1 MQHAQESGG
10 VLGELSRRLEAVS
23 EELAGVSAR
32 LRRHEAAGGDRSPSE
47 AESRYRLILESATD
61 YAIFTMD
68 DERRVTEW
76 NVGAQNVLGWTEEEM
91 LGRSADIIFTPD
103 DRAAGAPEAEQAGAE
118 RDGRA
123 ADERW
128 HLKKDG
134 SQFWAA
140 GMMTPLRGPSRGY
153 LKILR
158 DRTPERRAEERQRL
172 LLAELQHRVRN
183 VLAVV
188 RSVAARTAET
198 SQSVED
204 FSSHFE
210 GRLATL
216 ARTQNVFSRTGETS
230 VELEELV
237 RDELVSLA
245 AGGSSKVQVKG
256 PPVRLRQGA
265 AETFALALH
274 ELATNAVKY
283 GALAHAK
290 GKLTVNW
297 RIFNTSAGQRLS
309 LEWRERGVPLVETDP
324 PRTGFGRDLIER
336 GLPYELGAATSLEF
350 ERGGVRAVI
359 ELPMTEKTVLMEPDP
374 GAPASN

>member
-1 MQHAQESGG
+1 MRDAQEDRDGLDRIRRRLDSAAEELVRLSSDVQRLETVEARPPGE
-10 VLGELSRRLEAVS
+10 GEL
-23 EELAGVSAR
+23 
-32 LRRHEAAGGDRSPSE
+32 
-47 AESRYRLILESATD
+47 RYRLILESATD
-61 YAIFTMD
+61 YAIITMD
-68 DERRVTEW
+68 AERRVTEW
-76 NVGAQNVLGWTEEEM
+76 NIGAQNVLGWSQDEM
-91 LGRSADIIFTPD
+91 LGRSADIIFTPE
-103 DRAAGAPEAEQAGAE
+103 DRAVGAPEAEAATAD

-128 HLKKDG
+128 HVRRDG
-134 SQFWAA
+134 SRIWAN
-140 GMMTPLRGPSRGY
+140 GMMTPMRGAGY

-158 DRTPERRAEERQRL
+158 DRTPERKAEDRQRL

-198 SQSVED
+198 SDSLED
-204 FSSHFE
+204 FASHFE

-216 ARTQNVFSRTGETS
+216 ARTQNVFSRTGETT

-245 AGGSSKVQVKG
+245 AGGSTKVQVKG

-283 GALAHAK
+283 GALSQAK
-290 GKLTVNW
+290 GRLSVNW

-309 LEWRERGVPLVETDP
+309 LEWRERGVPLVETNP

-359 ELPMTEKTVLMEPDP
+359 ELPLTEKTALLTPEEEHP
-374 GAPASN
+374 GSK

>member
-1 MQHAQESGG
+1 MQDARKDAG
-10 VLGELSRRLEAVS
+10 VLGEIRRRLEGVTD
-23 EELAGVSAR
+23 ELAGVAAR
-32 LRRHEAAGGDRSPSE
+32 LRRYESAAGAPASE
-47 AESRYRLILESATD
+47 AETRYRLILESATD
-61 YAIFTMD
+61 YAIITMD
-68 DERRVTEW
+68 NERRVTEW
-76 NVGAQNVLGWTEEEM
+76 NIGAQNVLGWTEQEM
-91 LGRSADIIFTPD
+91 LGRSADVIFTDD
-103 DRAAGAPEAEQAGAE
+103 DRAAGSPEAEAATAD

-128 HLKKDG
+128 HVRKD
-134 SQFWAA
+134 STRFWAN
-140 GMMTPLRGPSRGY
+140 GMMTPMRGNGY

-158 DRTPERRAEERQRL
+158 DRTPERKAEDRQRL

-188 RSVAARTAET
+188 RSVAARTADT
-198 SQSVED
+198 SESIAD
-204 FSSHFE
+204 FASHFE

-237 RDELVSLA
+237 RDEIVSLA
-245 AGGSSKVQVKG
+245 AGGSTKVQVKG

-283 GALAHAK
+283 GALSQPK
-290 GKLTVNW
+290 GKLSVNW
-297 RIFNTSAGQRLS
+297 RIFNTSAGRRLS
-309 LEWRERGVPLVETDP
+309 LEWRESGVPLMEADP
-324 PRTGFGRDLIER
+324 PRIGFGRDLIER

-359 ELPMTEKTVLMEPDP
+359 ELPITEKTAILDPDTP
-374 GAPASN
+374 PAASK